1 LEELKTNLDTKD
13 QELRTI
19 QLTLQALKSEKEHY
33 QFVIGKLEE
42 ALEEQKNYV
51 RHYEDRTTIMES
63 ELTQNFILHN
73 E

>member
-1 LEELKTNLDTKD
+1 
-13 QELRTI
+13 LRSMHSS
-19 QLTLQALKSEKEHY
+19 LQALKLEKEHY
-33 QFVIGKLEE
+33 QDVIRQLEG

-51 RHYEDRTTIMES
+51 RHYEDKTTVLES